1 MSDVSGTGPAGRIT
15 RADLDAYSSGAKTTH
30 KPVTKPVHKKLDIIP
45 GGETRIPLKGL
56 RRTIAQSMRKS
67 KDTAAH
73 YTYFED
79 VDMTALRDLRESLK
93 RQAADGF
100 DNFIDEMRYIHR
112 KNQTGHG
119 YPCNRRKK
127 VKRIRVEKDIFD

>member
-1 MSDVSGTGPAGRIT
+1 MVRAQYVCNPRLYKEHYGGGLPTFIGDVTQDGYGIGGLIAGLFRGLVPLLSKSVVPILKT
-15 RADLDAYSSGAKTTH
+15 TAKAAGKSMLRSGAN
-30 KPVTKPVHKKLDIIP
+30 VV
-45 GGETRIPLKGL
+45 
-56 RRTIAQSMRKS
+56 
-67 KDTAAH
+67 KDVVL
-73 YTYFED
+73 EK
-79 VDMTALRDLRESLK
+79 RNLRESLK

-100 DNFIDEMRYIHR
+100 DNFIDEMGYIHR